1 MGCAVGMPAA
11 SLTWSP
17 EASQSFSEMTQ
28 TDNSLLLDKVR
39 DVRGGEFL
47 RSLNR
52 VLPVGRKYHPLVR
65 VLNGRRGLLAVPL
78 DKYRIL
84 QPAAWTKSITTQLLS
99 GDQVVPEFSIVKQAC
114 RQLAGGVLVD
124 VGANIGVYTL
134 LLRSISPLPIIAY
147 EPQPFLFK
155 LLQWNIAYNEL
166 PDVETRNVACGSQ
179 RGQLDFSIGIN
190 GAVVS
195 ETTKTKG
202 NVSGASFV
210 AIDLEQEARITQAGD
225 AVVSVPVT
233 TLDEDLADVHSVAL
247 LKIDCEGFEY
257 EVLRGAANLIKQHR
271 PRLVL
276 EVHPTQ
282 LEEFGHST
290 EEILDLVARD
300 YELEFWY
307 FQIGRHASKLA
318 RSLEKFRRPKAHR
331 CAGAS
336 EMLAAAKNTP
346 GPAQIYFIGQ
356 PRKKQ

>member
-1 MGCAVGMPAA
+1 MIKP
-11 SLTWSP
+11 
-17 EASQSFSEMTQ
+17 
-28 TDNSLLLDKVR
+28 
-39 DVRGGEFL
+39 
-47 RSLNR
+47 
-52 VLPVGRKYHPLVR
+52 
-65 VLNGRRGLLAVPL
+65 
-78 DKYRIL
+78 I
-84 QPAAWTKSITTQLLS
+84 
-99 GDQVVPEFSIVKQAC
+99 C
-114 RQLAGGVLVD
+114 RQLTGGVLVD

-134 LLRSISPLPIIAY
+134 LLRSISLLPIIAY

-155 LLQWNIAYNEL
+155 LLQWNIAYNGL
-166 PDVETRNVACGSQ
+166 PDVEARNVACGS
-179 RGQLDFSIGIN
+179 RCGQLDFSIGIN

-195 ETTKTKG
+195 EATKSKK
-202 NVSGASFV
+202 NVSGASL
-210 AIDLEQEARITQAGD
+210 AALNLEQGARITQAGD

-233 TLDEDLADVHSVAL
+233 TLDEDLADVPSVVL

-271 PRLVL
+271 PWLVL

-331 CAGAS
+331 CANVS
-336 EMLAAAKNTP
+336 EMLAAAKSTP
-346 GPAQIYFIGQ
+346 GPAQVYFIGR
-356 PRKKQ
+356 PKETS

>member
-1 MGCAVGMPAA
+1 MSAA

-17 EASQSFSEMTQ
+17 EASQSFSGMSQ
-28 TDNSLLLDKVR
+28 TNNSLLLDGVR
-39 DVRGGEFL
+39 EVRGGEFL
-47 RSLNR
+47 RGLNR
-52 VLPVGRKYHPLVR
+52 VLPMGRKYHPLVR
-65 VLNGRRGLLAVPL
+65 LLNGRRGLLAVPF

-84 QPAAWTKSITTQLLS
+84 QPAAWTKPVTTQLLS
-99 GDQVVPEFSIVKQAC
+99 GDAVVPEFSVIKPIC
-114 RQLAGGVLVD
+114 RQLTGGILVD

-134 LLRSISPLPIIAY
+134 LLRAISPLPIIAY

-155 LLQWNIAYNEL
+155 LLQSNIAYNKL
-166 PDVETRNVACGSQ
+166 LDVKTRNVACGSK
-179 RGQLDFSIGIN
+179 RGEVAFSIGIN
-190 GAVVS
+190 GSVVLKA
-195 ETTKTKG
+195 TKTKK
-202 NVSGASFV
+202 NISDASL
-210 AIDLEQEARITQAGD
+210 AALDLEQEAGITQAGD
-225 AVVSVPVT
+225 AVVNVPVVM
-233 TLDEDLADVHSVAL
+233 LDEDLADVPSVAL

-257 EVLRGAANLIKQHR
+257 EVLRGAANIIKRYR

-282 LEEFGHST
+282 LEEFGHSV

-331 CAGAS
+331 CADAA

-346 GPAQIYFIGQ
+346 GPAQIYLIGQ